1 LFAQLIGGMLFADGG
16 VGLVSVGLIAGAAE
30 WLLGAVFAWYQMFR
44 WCSNSLLACRF
55 PGISAVE

>member
-30 WLLGAVFAWYQMFR
+30 WLLRGRLCLVSNVSLVLEFR
-44 WCSNSLLACRF
+44 VGMSFLWD
-55 PGISAVE
+55 

>member
-1 LFAQLIGGMLFADGG
+1 MLFADGG